1 MKKNK
6 LVLIGAGGHA
16 RSCIDVIEQEGKYE
30 ICGLVGLSQEVGSCN
45 IVPDPLFGK
54 VGGGEGALDYSGAS
68 FFADTAGGSGF
79 TVKSLGADD
88 TSECDE
94 SKSSH

>member
-1 MKKNK
+1 MSPAGAAVLGQV
-6 LVLIGAGGHA
+6 LVA
-16 RSCIDVIEQEGKYE
+16 D
-30 ICGLVGLSQEVGSCN
+30 LSQEVGSCN

-54 VGGGEGALDYSGAS
+54 VGGGEGALYHSGAS

-79 TVKSLGADD
+79 TVKSLCADD